1 MNTEPTPPASSK
13 NLSNQSVLITGA
25 TGGIGRA
32 VAMELATAG
41 AKLVIHGNRNLQRL
55 DVLLQDLKNRNVDA
69 QKIVADLSDARQRHR
84 MTEETFRFME
94 DWNVAVFA
102 AGLDLMSAEIKQKNF
117 TEKFDLL
124 MQVDVAGAIEPARN
138 FAETLVGNNRTGTII
153 LFGWDGVEHGMAGET
168 ATLYTLAKGAL
179 HAATRSLAK
188 TYAPHVRLLC
198 VAPGWIKTTWG
209 ENAPE
214 YIDKCVQ
221 EESLSGRW
229 GTAEEVAR
237 LVRFLIS
244 DDAAYINGQIITIN
258 GGRGK

>member
-1 MNTEPTPPASSK
+1 MIPKIVNSD
-13 NLSNQSVLITGA
+13 NLSSRSVLVTGA

-32 VAMELATAG
+32 VAMELAAAG
-41 AKLVIHGNRNLQRL
+41 ARLVIHGNRNPQKL
-55 DVLLQDLKNRNVDA
+55 DALLQDLESRNVDVR
-69 QKIVADLSDARQRHR
+69 KIVADLADSRERCR
-84 MTEETFRFME
+84 LTEETFRVME

-117 TEKFDLL
+117 TEKLNLL
-124 MQVDVAGAIEPARN
+124 MQVDVAGAIEPARQ
-138 FAETLVGNNRTGTII
+138 FAETLVKANRTGTII
-153 LFGWDGVEHGMAGET
+153 LFGWDGVDHGMAGET
-168 ATLYTLAKGAL
+168 ATLYALAKGAL

-188 TYAPHVRLLC
+188 TYAPHVRVLC
-198 VAPGWIKTTWG
+198 IAPGWIKTTWG
-209 ENAPE
+209 KTVTEMT
-214 YIDKCVQ
+214 DQRVQ

-244 DDAAYINGQIITIN
+244 DDAAYINGQIIAIN